1 MKDTLI
7 DLAIITVAAMFAVTA
22 VMHIISLW
30 GEPSE
35 IIGTAIYNIIN

>member
-7 DLAIITVAAMFAVTA
+7 DIALITVGAMFAIAA
-22 VMHIISLW
+22 VVHIISFW

-35 IIGTAIYNIIN
+35 IIGTAVYTLIN